1 MARPRKHVA
10 PQAKR
15 NLSKF
20 TGRAQ
25 KTDFEWLRE
34 TFPEKYK
41 DKVFRLITDDAGG
54 GRHGEYISR
63 GWTEVIITEDM
74 AGKDPRVKRYMRS
87 KGADEDGTTVR
98 TPVNPNNPNQGTFGI
113 LMMKP
118 RELFEEEER
127 AALAERVG
135 DIEAALEKGRD
146 QSGQGGVET
155 YAADTGDGVNKGFRK
170 DLAQTLA

>member
-10 PQAKR
+10 PQPKR
-15 NLSKF
+15 DLRKF
-20 TGRAQ
+20 TGRTQ

-34 TFPEKYK
+34 AFPEKYK
-41 DKVFRLITDDAGG
+41 DKVFRLITDDSGG

-63 GWTEVIITEDM
+63 GWTEVMITEDM
-74 AGKDPRVKRYMRS
+74 AAKDPRVKRYMRS
-87 KGADEDGTTVR
+87 KGADEDGSLVR

-146 QSGQGGVET
+146 QSGQGGIET
-155 YAADTGDGVNKGFRK
+155 YAAYTDDGETRGLRK
-170 DLAQTLA
+170 DLRQTMA